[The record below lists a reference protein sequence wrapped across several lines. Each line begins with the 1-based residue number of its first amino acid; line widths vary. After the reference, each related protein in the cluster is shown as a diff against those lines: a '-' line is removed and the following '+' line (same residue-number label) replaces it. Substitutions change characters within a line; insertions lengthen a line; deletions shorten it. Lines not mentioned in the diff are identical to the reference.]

1 MPPTVVV
8 CARKRPLNVLEI
20 RAGGHDVVDCVSP
33 TELVVEEA
41 RPRYDGA
48 AIAHRHGFAFDAV
61 FDDSATTDA
70 VYATVLQPHVRRVI
84 AAPVSV
90 TLFTYGQTGG

>member
-20 RAGGHDVVDCVSP
+20 RAGGHDVVDCASP
-33 TELVVEEA
+33 TEMVVEET
-41 RPRYDGA
+41 RSRYDGA
-48 AIAHRHGFAFDAV
+48 PVATRHSFAFDAV
-61 FDDSATTDA
+61 FDDCASTDA
-70 VYATVLQPHVRRVI
+70 VYAAVLRPHALRVI
-84 AAPVSV
+84 EAPVNA